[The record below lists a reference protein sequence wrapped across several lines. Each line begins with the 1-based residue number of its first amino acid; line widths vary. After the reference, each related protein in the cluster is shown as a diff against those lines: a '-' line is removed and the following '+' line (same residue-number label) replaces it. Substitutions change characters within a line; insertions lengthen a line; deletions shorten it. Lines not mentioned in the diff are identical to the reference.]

1 MIDVI
6 FREQNVYRENRREHC
21 SFPACCFNSGRNM
34 SKQNLTDYKDTLFR
48 VITFGAAMVVLVVIV
63 GIFVSLVEQ
72 SLPAI
77 RKFGFFHFITTPIW
91 DPVHEVFGAAS
102 SLYGTIV
109 TTVLAM
115 AIAIPVSI
123 GIAIFMTELCPNFL
137 KGAMGTAIELLAA
150 IPSIIYGMWGLFTL
164 APIMGNTVEPFLQH
178 TIGKIPYLGSLFSG
192 TPLGIDILTAST
204 VLSIMIIPFMA
215 SIARDTFMLTPQVLR
230 ESAYGIGA
238 TRWEVIRNVVLP
250 YSKGGVFGGMVIA
263 MGRALGETMAVAFVL
278 GNKHQIA
285 HSLLDASATITV
297 TLANEFTEADSNMYM
312 ASLFYLALI
321 LFVMSFLTL
330 AAAKF
335 ILKERSAP

>member
-1 MIDVI
+1 MANRNPIDYRDKI
-6 FREQNVYRENRREHC
+6 FKT
-21 SFPACCFNSGRNM
+21 M
-34 SKQNLTDYKDTLFR
+34 
-48 VITFGAAMVVLVVIV
+48 TFAAAMMVLVLIA
-63 GIFVSLVEQ
+63 GIFFSLVKQ
-72 SLPAI
+72 AVPAI
-77 RKFGFFHFITTPIW
+77 SKFGFFRFISTATW
-91 DPVHEVFGAAS
+91 DPVHEVFGAAA

-115 AIAIPVSI
+115 SIAIPVSI

-137 KGAMGTAIELLAA
+137 KSAMGTAIELLAA

-164 APIMGNTVEPFLQH
+164 APIMGDTVEPFLQQ
-178 TIGKIPYLGSLFSG
+178 TIGRVPYLGSLFSG

-204 VLSIMIIPFMA
+204 ILSIMIIPFMA
-215 SIARDTFMLTPQVLR
+215 SIARDTFNLTPQVLR

-238 TRWEVIRNVVLP
+238 TRWEVIRNVVIP
-250 YSKGGVFGGMVIA
+250 YSRKGVLGGIVIA

-278 GNKHQIA
+278 GNKHEIA

-297 TLANEFTEADSNMYM
+297 TLANEFTEADSDIYM
-312 ASLFYLALI
+312 ASLFYLAVI

-335 ILKERSAP
+335 LLKEKIES

>member
-1 MIDVI
+1 MPPPGFSM
-6 FREQNVYRENRREHC
+6 FR
-21 SFPACCFNSGRNM
+21 GINM
-34 SKQNLTDYKDTLFR
+34 ANQKVKDYKDKIFR
-48 VITFGAAMVVLVVIV
+48 ATTFFAAMMVLAVIV
-63 GIFVSLVEQ
+63 GIFLSLAHQ

-77 RKFGFFHFITTPIW
+77 QKFGFFRFISTPTW

-123 GIAIFMTELCPNFL
+123 GIAIFITEMCPGFL

-164 APIMGNTVEPFLQH
+164 APIMGDTVEPFLQH
-178 TIGKIPYLGSLFSG
+178 TIGKVPYLGSLFSG

-204 VLSIMIIPFMA
+204 ILSIMIIPFIA
-215 SIARDTFMLTPQVLR
+215 SIARDTFNLTPQVLR
-230 ESAYGIGA
+230 ESAYAIGA
-238 TRWEVIRNVVLP
+238 TRWEVIRNVVMP
-250 YSKGGVFGGMVIA
+250 YSKSGIFGGIVIA

-285 HSLLDASATITV
+285 RSLLDASSTITV
-297 TLANEFTEADSNMYM
+297 TLANEFTEADSDMYM

-321 LFVMSFLTL
+321 LFAMSFLTL

-335 ILKERSAP
+335 ILKERAKS